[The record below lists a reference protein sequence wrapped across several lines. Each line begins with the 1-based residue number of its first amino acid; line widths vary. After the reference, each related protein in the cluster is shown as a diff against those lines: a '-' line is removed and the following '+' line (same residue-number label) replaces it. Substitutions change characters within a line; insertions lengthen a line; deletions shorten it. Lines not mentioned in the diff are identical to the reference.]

1 MIIPDIQL
9 LAESKGAPGWL
20 IGAILAST
28 FVVQLFV
35 SPAWGRVSD
44 RAGRKPIL
52 LFCTGFSALGM
63 LIYGFSVSIP
73 ILILSRLCSGL
84 GGANVAIAQA
94 IIADGTS
101 TEERTAAMGKIGA
114 AITCGLIGGPV
125 LGGFIGKYLG
135 SSWVGFIAAACSAL
149 GLLLIWIT
157 LPNIRPASEAKS
169 KTVLFDLRLLRSFPR
184 VRDLVL
190 VSCVAWFALATLE
203 GTFGRLIK
211 ATLNFDQSHFGIVF
225 GFESFIGFL
234 VQAYLIAVIAK
245 RIQDGTMLRGAYV
258 LQGLGLGLTPFTYL
272 FPNPSMWLVVL
283 LGFSLLYAVG
293 QGLANPTINSL
304 CSKLTPE
311 DRQGELFGLLQG
323 ARSLGFIAGPL
334 IGGIL
339 FDWHPASPYLLAGCV
354 CVLAAFLVRAES
366 PKEDAA
372 TAY

>member
-9 LAESKGAPGWL
+9 LAESQGAPGWL

-28 FVVQLFV
+28 FVIQLFV
-35 SPAWGRVSD
+35 SPAWGRASD
-44 RAGRKPIL
+44 RVGRKPIL
-52 LFCTGFSALGM
+52 LICTGFSALGM
-63 LIYGFSVSIP
+63 LIYGVSTSIP
-73 ILILSRLCSGL
+73 LLLLSRLCSGL

-125 LGGFIGKYLG
+125 LGGFVGKHLG
-135 SSWVGFIAAACSAL
+135 SSWVGFIAASCSAL
-149 GLLLIWIT
+149 GLLLIWGF
-157 LPNIRPASEAKS
+157 LPNPKPAGAAAR
-169 KTVLFDLRLLRSFPR
+169 KTVLFDLRLIRSYPR

-190 VSCVAWFALATLE
+190 VSSIAWFALATLE

-211 ATLNFDQSHFGIVF
+211 ATLGFDQSHFGVVF
-225 GFESFIGFL
+225 GFESLVGFT
-234 VQAYLIAVIAK
+234 VQAYLLAVIAK
-245 RIQDGTMLRGAYV
+245 RLRDGTMLRGAYV

-272 FPNPSMWLVVL
+272 FPIPGFWLPVL
-283 LGFSLLYAVG
+283 LSFSLLFAVG
-293 QGLANPTINSL
+293 QGIANPTINSL

-334 IGGIL
+334 IGGVL
-339 FDWHPASPYLLAGCV
+339 FDWHPSSPYLLAGCV
-354 CVLAAFLVRAES
+354 CVLAAVLVKVDEAELTTS
-366 PKEDAA
+366 S
-372 TAY
+372 

>member
-28 FVVQLFV
+28 FVIQLFV

-44 RAGRKPIL
+44 RIGRKPIL
-52 LFCTGFSALGM
+52 IICTGFSALGM
-63 LIYGFSVSIP
+63 LIYGFSISIP

-101 TEERTAAMGKIGA
+101 TEERTPAMGKIGA

-125 LGGFIGKYLG
+125 IGGFVGKYLG
-135 SSWVGFIAAACSAL
+135 SSWVGFIAAACSVL
-149 GLLLIWIT
+149 GLLLIWVT
-157 LPNIRPASEAKS
+157 LPKLDPKGAAPS
-169 KTVLFDLRLLRSFPR
+169 KLVVFDLRLLRSYPR

-190 VSCVAWFALATLE
+190 VSCIAWFALATLE

-225 GFESFIGFL
+225 GFESLIGFL
-234 VQAYLIAVIAK
+234 VQAFLLAWVAK
-245 RIQDGTMLRGAYV
+245 RVKDGPMLRVAYV

-272 FPNPSMWLVVL
+272 FPNPTAWLAVL
-283 LGFSLLYAVG
+283 LGFSLLFAVG

-334 IGGIL
+334 IGGAL

-354 CVLAAFLVRAES
+354 CVLAAILVRPETS
-366 PKEDAA
+366 EAA
-372 TAY
+372 MPSF